1 MPPQA
6 ASVPSTPRHPTIV
19 RSLAWQGSDTSS
31 PGVSQSWVGVVRP
44 DRSLRHSLQSQSRN
58 QRVTK
63 GRSLATEH
71 KWLAGFEM
79 KNALAQWSGLARLVA
94 SEGFEPP
101 KSKTADLQSDPF
113 GHLGNSPGARSTRV
127 VTNRSR
133 PSRIQGREGIRDHRL
148 AADKMRA
155 VNAHT
160 RRTRARDS

>member
-71 KWLAGFEM
+71 KGLAGFEK

-113 GHLGNSPGARSTRV
+113 GHLGNSPRAPPSGLSRRPGAQVSIIPVRGT
-127 VTNRSR
+127 SR
-133 PSRIQGREGIRDHRL
+133 KSKTKH
-148 AADKMRA
+148 ADKHPGMQEAPR
-155 VNAHT
+155 
-160 RRTRARDS
+160 